1 MLQLKANLL
10 RKESAYEP
18 RTCVVEKVIPMY
30 GRSFEQFRQD
40 LLEDNLCIHKHK
52 DLMYIDPENNVHCL
66 LFVDQNSGDGILVES
81 EGSDYARY
89 SQYIPN
95 AQAIIQ

>member
-40 LLEDNLCIHKHK
+40 RLRITFAF
-52 DLMYIDPENNVHCL
+52 I
-66 LFVDQNSGDGILVES
+66 STRI
-81 EGSDYARY
+81 
-89 SQYIPN
+89 
-95 AQAIIQ
+95 

>member
-40 LLEDNLCIHKHK
+40 LLEDNLCIHKYK
-52 DLMYIDPENNVHCL
+52 DLMYIDPEDNAHCL
-66 LFVDQNSGDGILVES
+66 LFVDADASITLN
-81 EGSDYARY
+81 RY
-89 SQYIPN
+89 VHSSMQMKQQYVSRLSLS
-95 AQAIIQ
+95 A